1 MDMRFYWL
9 RDRDAQQQFRYY
21 WRPGTTNLGDYHT
34 KHHPPSHHKNVRPE
48 FVTPRRVLEDLK
60 RRQQLAKLAVKTA
73 QGVYE
78 LSPAPIDT
86 KLIGQGAAAAAA

>member
-1 MDMRFYWL
+1 MRFYWL
-9 RDRDAQQQFRYY
+9 RDRDAQKQFRYY

-34 KHHPPSHHKNVRPE
+34 KHHPGSHHKNVRPE

-73 QGVYE
+73 QGLNE
-78 LSPAPIDT
+78 LSTMSVDKIVESN
-86 KLIGQGAAAAAA
+86 AAAAAA